1 MDGDATGL
9 LPTSKAARVI
19 GVSANTLRAYANAG
33 RIRYEL
39 TPGGQRRYD
48 VRTIQSKQARLK
60 ATCKPQRRKRPREL
74 CTAESLPKN
83 KKTTSGV
90 KSKRC
95 KRASQATKSSRTSR
109 RASTTIAKASR
120 GFWSERKAELSTK
133 LWWPTATVSR
143 DSAWNSSSGPCVV
156 QTPGILDLYEHSFK
170 KTLPFEKPKVFGYTD
185 TPEGPQRLQRTTTSF
200 KKTAADALHG
210 IAPKNHY
217 LAVAMLME
225 VPPGTKTQNF
235 HRDIPYDACVVDGYI
250 QRKKSSRRPFGLPQ
264 LHVAIHNQ
272 TKEMG
277 GIEFERGGTL
287 PCLKAGDGVFFDGNS
302 DIHRGLANESKHSRW
317 NLVFVWLPNRLKNN
331 QPVQELLNYFYST

>member
-74 CTAESLPKN
+74 CTAGSLPKN

-143 DSAWNSSSGPCVV
+143 DSAWNSSSGGGVHEQAV
-156 QTPGILDLYEHSFK
+156 RRVWAFK
-170 KTLPFEKPKVFGYTD
+170 
-185 TPEGPQRLQRTTTSF
+185 
-200 KKTAADALHG
+200 
-210 IAPKNHY
+210 
-217 LAVAMLME
+217 
-225 VPPGTKTQNF
+225 
-235 HRDIPYDACVVDGYI
+235 
-250 QRKKSSRRPFGLPQ
+250 
-264 LHVAIHNQ
+264 
-272 TKEMG
+272 
-277 GIEFERGGTL
+277 
-287 PCLKAGDGVFFDGNS
+287 
-302 DIHRGLANESKHSRW
+302 
-317 NLVFVWLPNRLKNN
+317 
-331 QPVQELLNYFYST
+331 